1 MKSSLT
7 KRLLVAAAL
16 SVVALLAAVSPAA
29 AADATLDFPAGVAC
43 SFELRLVI
51 SSSDQRVIR
60 EFTDKNGNVVR
71 VLSAGKGAT
80 LTFTNLSTGASLVVK
95 TNGSNSK
102 RTINADGTETV
113 LATGYNVIILFP
125 SDVPA
130 GPSTTLY
137 VGSVTYTI
145 DTNGVFTITKTS
157 GTTTDICAALTA

>member
-1 MKSSLT
+1 M
-7 KRLLVAAAL
+7 AAAL

-29 AADATLDFPAGVAC
+29 AADATLDFPAGLAC
-43 SFELRLVI
+43 SFVELRLVI

-102 RTINADGTETV
+102 TTINADGTQTV
-113 LATGYNVIILFP
+113 VATGYNVIILFP
-125 SDVPA
+125 SDLPA

-145 DTNGVFTITKTS
+145 DTNAVFTITKNS